1 MAMAHQPSES
11 YTLNVQG
18 GTGGLGGLGSD
29 QGHGGRGGDGLGPT
43 LNIGTATV
51 HVQGVA
57 ELKIQH
63 RDTILNWLSP
73 INFFLLQAD
82 ISQMR
87 VKGTGGWLLED
98 PLFKQWES
106 GSGSTLWC
114 HGIPGAGKTVLV
126 SMVVD
131 HLSAAFLNNKD
142 IGVACI
148 YLNHKDIDSQTPSR
162 LLAGLWRQLVLDR
175 DIGSIAE
182 RLYIQHREKGTA
194 PSLEEVVKVL
204 HSSLKEFSKVFVII
218 DALDEYP
225 EDQRF
230 ILLKHLVEQMGLNL
244 NVNLMVTSRP
254 HVPAGP
260 SLPNVETLEIGA
272 MPEDIQRFV
281 NAQIDSS
288 TRLSKH
294 VQRQPN
300 LRESIHS
307 KISSKSVDG
316 MFLLAKLHIDSL
328 STKNTIREVR
338 EALNTLPKSLYGS
351 YEIAIQRIDAQ
362 SNDDRETAHSTITW
376 VANAKRPL
384 TVEELQVALA
394 VKPGM
399 KKLDEEDLTDM
410 DTILSVCA
418 GLVIVDKKSY
428 VVRLVHYTTQEYLD
442 SIQALHF
449 PDAQTEITR
458 TLLTVLAFDGYP
470 DQSWS
475 DWRATPPLLLEYS
488 QHCFAHAAGKPE
500 DQLREIF

>member
-1 MAMAHQPSES
+1 
-11 YTLNVQG
+11 
-18 GTGGLGGLGSD
+18 
-29 QGHGGRGGDGLGPT
+29 
-43 LNIGTATV
+43 
-51 HVQGVA
+51 
-57 ELKIQH
+57 QH

-73 INFFLLQAD
+73 INFFLRQGD

-106 GSGSTLWC
+106 GFGNTLWC

-131 HLSAAFLNNKD
+131 HLSAAFQNNKD
-142 IGVACI
+142 IGVVACI
-148 YLNHKDIDSQTPSR
+148 YLNHKDVNSQTPSR

-182 RLYIQHREKGTA
+182 KLYIQHREKGTA

-230 ILLKHLVEQMGLNL
+230 ILLKHLAEQMGLSLNL
-244 NVNLMVTSRP
+244 NLMVTSRP

-260 SLPNVETLEIGA
+260 PLPNVETLEIGA
-272 MPEDIQRFV
+272 MPEDIQKFV

-288 TRLSKH
+288 SRLSKH
-294 VQRQPN
+294 VQRQPK
-300 LRESIHS
+300 LREDIHS

-338 EALNTLPKSLYGS
+338 QALNTLPASLYSS
-351 YEIAIQRIDAQ
+351 YEIVIQRIDAQ
-362 SNDDRETAHSTITW
+362 SNDDRKTAHSTIIW

-399 KKLDEEDLTDM
+399 KKLDEEEDFTDI
-410 DTILSVCA
+410 DIILSVCA
-418 GLVIVDKKSY
+418 GLVIVDKKSS

-449 PDAQTEITR
+449 PDAQTEITH
-458 TLLTVLAFDGYP
+458 TLLTVLAFDGY
-470 DQSWS
+470 
-475 DWRATPPLLLEYS
+475 
-488 QHCFAHAAGKPE
+488 
-500 DQLREIF
+500 